1 MTLDDIR
8 SALTRQFDVDTS
20 TADGWA
26 NEAYKQAA
34 ADAKWFVE
42 TVTIGST
49 TSGQA
54 SYSIP
59 AGVIQLDSLFVG
71 GVEYSRVGEFDL
83 TDVASSNAF
92 LSAPGGIYAQS
103 YSASGDDQV
112 SLLPTPDTSTAG
124 RAITGKGVFIP
135 SSLTSGSSPVF
146 PEDLHPLILEG
157 ALQIAYEREDER
169 PDMAAAHA
177 AKYQDGIRRLRARRL
192 SRVRGRGPYRA
203 RVAGRDFQVS

>member
-1 MTLDDIR
+1 VILDDIR
-8 SALTRQFDVDTS
+8 NALTRQFDVDST

-26 NEAYKQAA
+26 NESYKQAA

-42 TVTIGST
+42 TVSLGST
-49 TSGQA
+49 VAGQA
-54 SYSIP
+54 SYLIP

-92 LSAPGGIYAQS
+92 LSSPGGIYAQS
-103 YSASGDDQV
+103 YSTSGEDQIT
-112 SLLPTPDTSTAG
+112 LFPTPDANG
-124 RAITGKGVFIP
+124 KAVTGKGVFIP
-135 SSLTSGSSPVF
+135 PSLTTGASPVF
-146 PEDLHPLILEG
+146 PEDLHPLVLEG

-203 RVAGRDFQVS
+203 RIAGRDFQVS